1 MTTWTT
7 ESKIQFPTFDSIVYL
22 TGVTTPGTVEAAAER
37 RATHPFSATQLG
49 LLATP
54 ASATHSRRDLYEVWA
69 ADNGCFAESK
79 NGVPFDPARWLAWLA
94 ECGPDNC
101 LFAALPDVLNWHG
114 DIPVGDPVA
123 TWERSA
129 PYVGVVREMGF
140 PVAIVL
146 QDGVE
151 NEPLLWLEILEQAD
165 AVFIGGS
172 DHWKLGETVPHLI
185 AEARENGL
193 WVHAG
198 RVNSYKRL
206 KHFSDA
212 GAHSADGT
220 FVKYSPKVNVPRM
233 LAWFDKLALE
243 AA

>member
-1 MTTWTT
+1 MTIWTD
-7 ESKIQFPTFDSIVYL
+7 ESKRVHPQFDSIVYL
-22 TGVTTPGTVEAAAER
+22 TGVTTPSTVEAAAQR
-37 RATHPFSATQLG
+37 RASHPFTATQLG

-54 ASATHSRRDLYEVWA
+54 ASAVHRQRDLYAVWA

-79 NGVPFDPARWLAWLA
+79 NGVPFDGARWLGWL
-94 ECGPDNC
+94 EELGPDGC

-114 DIPVGDPVA
+114 DIPIGDPDA
-123 TWERSA
+123 TWRRSE
-129 PYVGVVREMGF
+129 PYIDRVNRLGF

-151 NEPLLWLEILEQAD
+151 NMPDVWRAILERAD
-165 AVFIGGS
+165 VVFIGGS
-172 DHWKLGETVPHLI
+172 DHWKLGPTVPELI
-185 AEARENGL
+185 AEARDNGL

-206 KHFSDA
+206 RHFAVA

-233 LAWFDKLALE
+233 LAWFDKLAEE